1 MIARCSSKIL
11 SFVGAAYRVPMYRIK
26 KRREAHKEQKYQP
39 LYVVEDSP
47 RGTVFYTPA
56 TSLGRHGPSGEQA
69 AHQSQVR
76 KHIATFHIADENTMS
91 SARVLSGL
99 LTGTASDR
107 GSYPGHDKLVKRVN
121 LIDMPNLDNLVEEDE
136 REEETD
142 SETVTGSEQGDVY
155 NVQEAT
161 VERNAREAYAKWLR
175 SDAAANQD
183 RPNSIPPDH
192 PLHRQSQG
200 RGDQAVLQAEA
211 PADVHHVRLHP
222 LPAGVQV
229 HQVTPSVYQAQWS
242 EPKN

>member
-1 MIARCSSKIL
+1 
-11 SFVGAAYRVPMYRIK
+11 
-26 KRREAHKEQKYQP
+26 
-39 LYVVEDSP
+39 
-47 RGTVFYTPA
+47 
-56 TSLGRHGPSGEQA
+56 
-69 AHQSQVR
+69 
-76 KHIATFHIADENTMS
+76 
-91 SARVLSGL
+91 L

-161 VERNAREAYAKWLR
+161 ADRNAREAYAKWLR
-175 SDAAANQD
+175 SDAAANQE
-183 RPNSIPPDH
+183 RLNSIPPDH